1 MLQVARLVDKSN
13 GFVPL
18 RPVGEVQQAQAGA
31 AAEMLKVAAQWS
43 ELSRT
48 HARDDTA

>member
-18 RPVGEVQQAQAGA
+18 RPVGAVQQAQAGA
-31 AAEMLKVAAQWS
+31 AAGMLKAAMQWS
-43 ELSRT
+43 DLSRT
-48 HARDDTA
+48 HGDDTA